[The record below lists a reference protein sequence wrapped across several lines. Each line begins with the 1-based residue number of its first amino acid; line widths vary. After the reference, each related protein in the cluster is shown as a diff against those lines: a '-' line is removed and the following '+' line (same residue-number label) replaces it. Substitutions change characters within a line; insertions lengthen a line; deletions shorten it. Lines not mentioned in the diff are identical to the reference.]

1 MEQYTNTNIQLIIR
15 SGGASLVTGLLYMI
29 NHGNMAL
36 AMILMTI
43 IWITLMYLQF
53 GSDFSNQLETQTN

>member
-1 MEQYTNTNIQLIIR
+1 MEQYTNSNIQLIIR

-36 AMILMTI
+36 ALALMTI
-43 IWITLMYLQF
+43 IWIVLMYLQF